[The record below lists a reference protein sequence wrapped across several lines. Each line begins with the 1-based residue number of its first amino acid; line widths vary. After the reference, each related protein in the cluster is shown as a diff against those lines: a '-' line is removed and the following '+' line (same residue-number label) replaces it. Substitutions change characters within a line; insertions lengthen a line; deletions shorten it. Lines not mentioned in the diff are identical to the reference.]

1 MGARGGA
8 RNGSRRRPW
17 LGQRQ
22 QLHVCTVA
30 PRQRVLRASAEGT
43 PPPAQ
48 GPLLTPR
55 SAMSSPPDGLAL

>member
-43 PPPAQ
+43 PPSTGTPANATL
-48 GPLLTPR
+48 GHVL
-55 SAMSSPPDGLAL
+55 PPDGLAL